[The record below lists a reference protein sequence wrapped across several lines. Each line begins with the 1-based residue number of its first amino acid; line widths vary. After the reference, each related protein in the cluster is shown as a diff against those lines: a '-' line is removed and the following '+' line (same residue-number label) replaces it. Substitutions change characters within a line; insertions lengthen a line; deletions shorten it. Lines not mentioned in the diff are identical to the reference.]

1 MRLVIATTM
10 WKRPEVFRFWAQQVN
25 KLKEQANFEII
36 PLAVG
41 SEGRRS
47 KGLCDEYGINYYE
60 FPNMPLGRKANARLK
75 FCERYNPD
83 WILFLGSDNVI
94 SFDLL
99 EEYQKHFDNYDV
111 IECKDI
117 YYFDTRTKQSV
128 YCEGYD
134 NHRKGEPLAVGR
146 CISRYVAEQNN
157 WSLWNDRSFKGI
169 DSAIN
174 KKLSPFRRK
183 LIEIKDKHLVLD
195 IKGNQNISTFDT
207 RRSNWHLI
215 NDDFFKEKT
224 DFEKLKT
231 L

>member
-1 MRLVIATTM
+1 M
-10 WKRPEVFRFWAQQVN
+10 WKRPEVFRFWAEQVN
-25 KLKEQANFEII
+25 KLKEQADFEII

-47 KGLCDEYGINYYE
+47 KRLCESYGIEYYE
-60 FPNMPLGRKANARLK
+60 YPNHPLGRKANARLR
-75 FCERYNPD
+75 FCKKYDPD

-99 EEYQKHFDNYDV
+99 QEYIKHMESYDV

-117 YYFDTRTKQSV
+117 YYFDTRTKTSV
-128 YCEGYD
+128 YCEGYN

-146 CISRYVAEQNN
+146 CISRYVAEENN
-157 WSLWNDRSFKGI
+157 WDLWDDRKLKGI
-169 DSAIN
+169 DSSVHE
-174 KKLSPFRRK
+174 KLKPFRRK
-183 LIEIKDKHLVLD
+183 LITIKDKHLVLD

-207 RRSNWHLI
+207 SRTNWHVI
-215 NDDFFKEKT
+215 SNEFFKRKT
-224 DFEKLKT
+224 DFRRLSM